1 MFNMFFASH
10 QGSWAFVAIFFVIA
24 YFLYKAH
31 KRKAGTILHMI
42 LRLFFIIMIVSGIG
56 MLIEYNWAAMYVI
69 KGILAI
75 VMMGLMEMSLGKT
88 KRGENGMGLFIGAV
102 VVLVIVALMGFGVI
116 SF

>member
-1 MFNMFFASH
+1 
-10 QGSWAFVAIFFVIA
+10 
-24 YFLYKAH
+24 
-31 KRKAGTILHMI
+31 MI

-88 KRGENGMGLFIGAV
+88 KRGENGMGGFIGAV
-102 VVLVIVALMGFGVI
+102 VILVIVALMGFGVI